1 MGLTQGLLSAL
12 VARCGQQELRGTAFG
27 VLNLAIGVAALWRG
41 VVAAPVGRGFVP
53 QGTFAAGVGFTLL
66 ALAGLV
72 AVSDRLPQNGGRP

>member
-12 VARCGQQELRGTAFG
+12 VADTAPAELRGTAFG
-27 VLNLAIGVAALWRG
+27 VLNLAIGVAALLASIIAGALWD
-41 VVAAPVGRGFVP
+41 AVGP